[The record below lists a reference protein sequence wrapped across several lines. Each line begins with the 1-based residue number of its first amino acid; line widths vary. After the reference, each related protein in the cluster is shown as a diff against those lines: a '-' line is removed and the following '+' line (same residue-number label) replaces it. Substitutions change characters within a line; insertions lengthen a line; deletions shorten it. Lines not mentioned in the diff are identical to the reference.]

1 MALGKMLN
9 LGGIDNRPP
18 KANQT
23 MGRFRVARNVMPTPD
38 GRIIPRYDW
47 EQLPVIPTRIKATHL
62 ITQYDNSSLAVVS
75 RDFYNTGDADF
86 YQLYKDGVM
95 VAGMLGYSPMVALAN
110 DINNSAMSY
119 RKNNT
124 TYFLTPGFSQFVGQI
139 AKYDGVQVWK
149 AGADQPKISTA
160 TATGTNYNR
169 VIQHTMDFDNNE
181 AWSEFVEFRT
191 TGASYSLQ
199 LCGDFAT
206 NMITSAR
213 ADEPNSVITTSGRF
227 SAQYIGT
234 SSYNAGTFDYT
245 IAITDT
251 TIDTTHVGEYV
262 FVSWD
267 SASAVQAASGFP
279 GYALAMKIKAA
290 GASITLDATGAK
302 YLDINRE
309 WQDCGATLVG
319 LGALLTQGTQ
329 SFLSSWRGS
338 SATGIYYFAGFYPS
352 FPDLSVSSTVTVDT
366 SSLVTAVA
374 GSDLVISTLGPQLNT
389 IYDVTSKKISPNANY
404 PFGLNHQFYCMT
416 NFQDQLLFASDD
428 LIWLSDPTLGG
439 GYEQLNTSAFIRVGD
454 TEFGRITS
462 ICGTQDFLFVS
473 RERRNYYVTGNI
485 STGNYRVQEI
495 IEAEIGAWSN
505 VASINVK
512 DSVIFLTALGVFQ
525 VVGGGKA
532 SLLSETC
539 PKNFATYD
547 AVAVNEDV
555 VFRMTGFVS
564 DITNASVD
572 GLSVA
577 YDEFRELLVFM
588 KKGVTGS
595 PCFVIHTKTGEA
607 YEWNGMAD
615 YSTQKANCIGFINA
629 EYYLGTVD
637 SAVAYNAILAVE
649 NNALIQ
655 SFPTDYP
662 IKLYT
667 TWLTGGEPSLEKAV
681 LQLKVFGRFQSS
693 TTVSSVKVCSYKD
706 WDISTKITD
715 SYYFPQDTTL
725 SLTNQKQYSHKKRLN
740 SDKVLS
746 ISVGLEI
753 ATTASLFEIESLEV
767 EFMPIQDGMKR

>member
-47 EQLPVIPTRIKATHL
+47 EQLATIPTRVKVAHH
-62 ITQYDNSSLAVVS
+62 ITQYGGLPLAVVS
-75 RDFYNTGDADF
+75 RDIANVGDAD
-86 YQLYKDGVM
+86 YYALYKNGV
-95 VAGMLGYSPMVALAN
+95 AIPGYMGFSPLTATSV
-110 DINNSAMSY
+110 DQNNSVMSY

-124 TYFLTPGFSQFVGQI
+124 VYFMLPQFSGNPATL
-139 AKYDGVQVWK
+139 AKYDGVQTWPMGVN
-149 AGADQPKISTA
+149 QPIIST
-160 TATGTNYNR
+160 TAANGSGYVR
-169 VIQHTMDFDNNE
+169 CIQHTIDFDNNE
-181 AWSEFVEFRT
+181 TSSEYVEFDIAA
-191 TGASYSLQ
+191 ASPISVELA
-199 LCGDFAT
+199 GDFAT
-206 NMITSAR
+206 NMVPARATAPEAVIVPKGKELLYYRGTSA
-213 ADEPNSVITTSGRF
+213 
-227 SAQYIGT
+227 
-234 SSYNAGTFDYT
+234 YNAGTLDYT
-245 IAITDT
+245 ITTTDT
-251 TIDTTHVGEYV
+251 NITSLNIGEYV
-262 FVSWD
+262 YVAWD
-267 SASAVQAASGFP
+267 FAGSSSSTIIG
-279 GYALAMKIKAA
+279 ALGIALKIK
-290 GASITLDATGAK
+290 SVSPLKLDATGAK
-302 YLDINRE
+302 YMDSNRE
-309 WQDCGATLVG
+309 WQDSSSTLSLMAGNIEIGV
-319 LGALLTQGTQ
+319 Q
-329 SFLSSWRGS
+329 SFYSFWRS
-338 SATGIYYFAGFYPS
+338 VSQTGIYYWC
-352 FPDLSVSSTVTVDT
+352 DLSPAFPNSAVSYVRSVDVSPLT
-366 SSLVTAVA
+366 SAESGWDTYML
-374 GSDLVISTLGPQLNT
+374 TLGPILND
-389 IYDVTSKKISPNANY
+389 IYDTTTRKLSLNSVY
-404 PFGLNHQFYCMT
+404 PFGLNYGIYSFT
-416 NFQDQLLFASDD
+416 SFQDQFLFASDD
-428 LIWLSDPTLGG
+428 LIWFSDPTLGG
-439 GYEQLNTSAFIRVGD
+439 NVENLSTSSFIRVGD

-473 RERRNYYVTGNI
+473 RERKNYYVTGNI

-505 VASINVK
+505 VASINIK
-512 DSVIFLTALGVFQ
+512 DSVIFLTALGVYQ

-539 PKNFATYD
+539 PKNFASYD

-637 SAVAYNAILAVE
+637 SAVNYNAILAVE
-649 NNALIQ
+649 NNTLIQ

-667 TWLTGGEPSLEKAV
+667 TWLTAGEPSLEKAV

-693 TTVSSVKVCSYKD
+693 TTASSTKVCSYKD

-715 SYYFPQDTTL
+715 SYYFPNDTTL
-725 SLTNQKQYSHKKRLN
+725 ALTNQKQYSHKKRLN

-753 ATTASLFEIESLEV
+753 NTIASLFEVESLEV